1 MEVLFKIEYIV
12 EEKDYLRMMDFIR
25 WCAHIYPFINS
36 KHMLKGIIKRI
47 WINKANRKIF
57 VRSLCVLIFL
67 VIISA
72 CLLCMIWDSLWDHW
86 ILAVVI
92 SIVYISAIIW
102 GIIIRNIGK
111 EKKGQKIHI
120 AFYESFYVVQS
131 EKREEKYSIC
141 ACLET
146 EKTFVLPGIWV
157 ISKERIGK
165 DVEKEI
171 SALIRKVKVK

>member
-1 MEVLFKIEYIV
+1 M
-12 EEKDYLRMMDFIR
+12 
-25 WCAHIYPFINS
+25 
-36 KHMLKGIIKRI
+36 
-47 WINKANRKIF
+47 
-57 VRSLCVLIFL
+57 LIFL